1 MTEKYRNIQHKLTRF
16 FKCRHLV
23 WLTVLCIALAG
34 CKDDFDDSELRK
46 QIADLDGRLTTLEKL
61 CAQMNA
67 NISSMQTIVNA
78 LQQNDYITGVTPI
91 TEEDNTIGYSITF
104 AKNKPITIYHGEN
117 GSTPVI
123 GIKKDTDGIYY
134 WTLDGEWLLDISDN
148 KIKAEGTDGEK
159 GGQGEEGKP
168 GQNGIT
174 PLLKIEEGYWY
185 VSYDNENSWQQLGKA
200 SGEKGEPG
208 EKGDSMFSSV
218 DTSNDG
224 YVIFTLAD
232 GTELK
237 LPRKDSFGISFSPA
251 LPGISAG
258 ETIEIGYTLPQG
270 DEKIL
275 VKTVCSNGWQ
285 AVVNKQ
291 DHTSGTITITAPDPI
306 TDDEVLVF
314 VSDGKEKTVM
324 SAISFCIVILDNIQD
339 NTVKVGGGDGNLTLE
354 ITSNMEIKAVPQN
367 EWIIT
372 DEQPQ
377 SKALA
382 TNHFHFKI
390 LANGDKQN
398 RTGHIE
404 VQDMGGKVLK
414 TITVI
419 QGNALE
425 EEIAKEREALIAFY
439 HATNGDQWKNNTN
452 WCSDKPVSEW
462 YGLTI
467 ENGYVTQLILTE
479 NNLSGYL
486 PECIGELQHL
496 TDISLWE
503 NYNLGGKLPAG
514 LFSLENLKSLY
525 IQMCAFEGEISPDIK
540 QLTKLESLSIG
551 NNKFTG
557 RFPSEIGELKN
568 LYHLS
573 IANADHIYGNES
585 QPINCNNFTPCEF
598 PKSLCKLT
606 NLKELYAYKN
616 NFYGNIPSEIGQL
629 KNLTQLIL
637 QCNRLSGN
645 ISIEICSL
653 PNLEILY
660 LHYNDLTG
668 ELPREIGNL
677 KKLEQLNLQNNLL
690 EGSIPN
696 EICTLPNLRTLYLQ
710 NYEHNLNPS
719 GKVNYNKFSGEI
731 PADIGNLTELR
742 QLALYN
748 NNLTGNLPASMQ
760 NLENLVYCELRG
772 NRLSGEIP
780 VEITTKRFWQ
790 RLNAQE
796 TILPQQEGY
805 VLTIAD
811 DKPDGGSTDYSRD
824 GEVTLIYQAAK
835 GNGINIVMLGD
846 GFNDKD
852 IENGKYDEVL
862 EKASEHLFT
871 EEPMKSLKEYFN
883 VYSVKVVSAFSDVDA
898 GDSALGTIFYG
909 GTHVGGN
916 DSKCFEYAEKVE
928 GINLNKS
935 VVVVIMNSPTYAGTC
950 YLYSDNR
957 AIAYFPLGTDDEMF
971 GQLVNHEAVGHGF
984 GKLGDEYFYTGY
996 GKITPEAI
1004 ASHQQLVELGWE
1016 ANVDVTNDP
1025 HAIQWAAFLSDNRY
1039 KNLVG
1044 IYEGA
1049 MTFEHGIY
1057 RPTEYSIM
1065 RYNTGGFNAPSR
1077 NAIYKR
1083 VMELA
1088 GENYSYE
1095 KFVEYDAIN
1104 RSSSARMAYKTA
1116 CQKAAGKKFVP
1127 LHPPVIIRK

>member
-1 MTEKYRNIQHKLTRF
+1 MWNLFTHF
-16 FKCRHLV
+16 FKCRHLI
-23 WLTVLCIALAG
+23 WLPVLCVTLAG

-46 QIADLDGRLTTLEKL
+46 QIADLDGRLTSLEKL
-61 CAQMNA
+61 CAQMNT

-91 TEEDNTIGYSITF
+91 TEGSNTIGYTITF

-134 WTLDGEWLLDISDN
+134 WTLDGEWLLDASDN

-174 PLLKIEEGYWY
+174 PVLKIEEGYWY

-237 LPRKDSFGISFSPA
+237 LPRKDSFGISFSNA
-251 LPGISAG
+251 FPGISAG
-258 ETIEIGYTLPQG
+258 ETIEIEYTLPKG
-270 DEKIL
+270 DEKTL
-275 VKTVCSNGWQ
+275 VKTACQNGWQ
-285 AVVNKQ
+285 AVVNKK
-291 DHTSGTITITAPDPI
+291 DHLSGTITITAPDPI

-382 TNHFHFKI
+382 TNHFHFKV

-606 NLKELYAYKN
+606 NLKGLYAYKN
-616 NFYGNIPSEIGQL
+616 N
-629 KNLTQLIL
+629 
-637 QCNRLSGN
+637 C
-645 ISIEICSL
+645 
-653 PNLEILY
+653 
-660 LHYNDLTG
+660 
-668 ELPREIGNL
+668 
-677 KKLEQLNLQNNLL
+677 
-690 EGSIPN
+690 
-696 EICTLPNLRTLYLQ
+696 
-710 NYEHNLNPS
+710 
-719 GKVNYNKFSGEI
+719 
-731 PADIGNLTELR
+731 
-742 QLALYN
+742 
-748 NNLTGNLPASMQ
+748 
-760 NLENLVYCELRG
+760 
-772 NRLSGEIP
+772 
-780 VEITTKRFWQ
+780 
-790 RLNAQE
+790 
-796 TILPQQEGY
+796 
-805 VLTIAD
+805 
-811 DKPDGGSTDYSRD
+811 
-824 GEVTLIYQAAK
+824 
-835 GNGINIVMLGD
+835 
-846 GFNDKD
+846 
-852 IENGKYDEVL
+852 
-862 EKASEHLFT
+862 
-871 EEPMKSLKEYFN
+871 
-883 VYSVKVVSAFSDVDA
+883 
-898 GDSALGTIFYG
+898 
-909 GTHVGGN
+909 
-916 DSKCFEYAEKVE
+916 
-928 GINLNKS
+928 
-935 VVVVIMNSPTYAGTC
+935 
-950 YLYSDNR
+950 
-957 AIAYFPLGTDDEMF
+957 
-971 GQLVNHEAVGHGF
+971 
-984 GKLGDEYFYTGY
+984 
-996 GKITPEAI
+996 
-1004 ASHQQLVELGWE
+1004 
-1016 ANVDVTNDP
+1016 
-1025 HAIQWAAFLSDNRY
+1025 
-1039 KNLVG
+1039 
-1044 IYEGA
+1044 
-1049 MTFEHGIY
+1049 
-1057 RPTEYSIM
+1057 
-1065 RYNTGGFNAPSR
+1065 
-1077 NAIYKR
+1077 
-1083 VMELA
+1083 
-1088 GENYSYE
+1088 
-1095 KFVEYDAIN
+1095 
-1104 RSSSARMAYKTA
+1104 
-1116 CQKAAGKKFVP
+1116 
-1127 LHPPVIIRK
+1127 

>member
-91 TEEDNTIGYSITF
+91 TEEDNTIGYTITF
-104 AKNKPITIYHGEN
+104 VKNKPITIYHGKN
-117 GSTPVI
+117 GSSLSA
-123 GIKKDTDGIYY
+123 KKDADGIYY
-134 WTLDGEWLLDISDN
+134 WELNGSWLLDDENNRMKVS
-148 KIKAEGTDGEK
+148 GV
-159 GGQGEEGKP
+159 
-168 GQNGIT
+168 T
-174 PLLKIEEGYWY
+174 PQLKIE
-185 VSYDNENSWQQLGKA
+185 NEHWLV
-200 SGEKGEPG
+200 
-208 EKGDSMFSSV
+208 SV
-218 DTSNDG
+218 DGGKTWDDAGTATRDPLFKEVDNSAEDF
-224 YVIFTLAD
+224 VKFVFAD
-232 GTELK
+232 GTEVQVPK
-237 LPRKDSFGISFSPA
+237 KDTFAISFSEP
-251 LPGISAG
+251 LPLKISAG
-258 ETIEIGYTLPQG
+258 ETVVITYTLSQG
-270 DEKIL
+270 GEKTL
-275 VKTVCSNGWQ
+275 VKTVCSNGWK

-291 DHTSGTITITAPDPI
+291 DNTSGTITITAPDPI

-339 NTVKVGGGDGNLTLE
+339 NTVKVGGGDGNLNLE
-354 ITSNMEIKAVPQN
+354 ITSNMEIKAVPKN

-390 LANGDKQN
+390 LANGDKQS

-404 VQDMGGKVLK
+404 VQDMGDKVLK

-419 QGNALE
+419 QGNAQE

-467 ENGYVTQLILTE
+467 ENGYVTQLNLAE

-514 LFSLENLKSLY
+514 LFSLENLKSLH
-525 IQMCAFEGEISPDIK
+525 IRICAIEGEISPDIK

-557 RFPSEIGELKN
+557 RFPSEISELKN
-568 LYHLS
+568 LYFLS
-573 IANADHIYGNES
+573 IDNGDFILGNES

-629 KNLTQLIL
+629 KNLTQLML
-637 QCNRLSGN
+637 QCNRFSGN
-645 ISIEICSL
+645 IPVEICSL

-660 LHYNDLTG
+660 LEYNDLTG

-696 EICTLPNLRTLYLQ
+696 EICTLPNLRTLRIQSY
-710 NYEHNLNPS
+710 YK
-719 GKVNYNKFSGEI
+719 KV
-731 PADIGNLTELR
+731 
-742 QLALYN
+742 
-748 NNLTGNLPASMQ
+748 
-760 NLENLVYCELRG
+760 
-772 NRLSGEIP
+772 
-780 VEITTKRFWQ
+780 
-790 RLNAQE
+790 
-796 TILPQQEGY
+796 
-805 VLTIAD
+805 
-811 DKPDGGSTDYSRD
+811 
-824 GEVTLIYQAAK
+824 
-835 GNGINIVMLGD
+835 
-846 GFNDKD
+846 
-852 IENGKYDEVL
+852 
-862 EKASEHLFT
+862 
-871 EEPMKSLKEYFN
+871 
-883 VYSVKVVSAFSDVDA
+883 
-898 GDSALGTIFYG
+898 
-909 GTHVGGN
+909 
-916 DSKCFEYAEKVE
+916 KC
-928 GINLNKS
+928 
-935 VVVVIMNSPTYAGTC
+935 
-950 YLYSDNR
+950 
-957 AIAYFPLGTDDEMF
+957 
-971 GQLVNHEAVGHGF
+971 
-984 GKLGDEYFYTGY
+984 
-996 GKITPEAI
+996 
-1004 ASHQQLVELGWE
+1004 
-1016 ANVDVTNDP
+1016 
-1025 HAIQWAAFLSDNRY
+1025 
-1039 KNLVG
+1039 
-1044 IYEGA
+1044 
-1049 MTFEHGIY
+1049 
-1057 RPTEYSIM
+1057 
-1065 RYNTGGFNAPSR
+1065 
-1077 NAIYKR
+1077 
-1083 VMELA
+1083 
-1088 GENYSYE
+1088 
-1095 KFVEYDAIN
+1095 
-1104 RSSSARMAYKTA
+1104 
-1116 CQKAAGKKFVP
+1116 GKK
-1127 LHPPVIIRK
+1127 

>member
-91 TEEDNTIGYSITF
+91 TEEDNTIGYTITF
-104 AKNKPITIYHGEN
+104 VKNKPITIYHGKN
-117 GSTPVI
+117 GSSLSA
-123 GIKKDTDGIYY
+123 KKDADGIYY
-134 WTLDGEWLLDISDN
+134 WELNGSWLLDDENNRMKVS
-148 KIKAEGTDGEK
+148 GV
-159 GGQGEEGKP
+159 
-168 GQNGIT
+168 T
-174 PLLKIEEGYWY
+174 PQLKIE
-185 VSYDNENSWQQLGKA
+185 NEHWLV
-200 SGEKGEPG
+200 
-208 EKGDSMFSSV
+208 SV
-218 DTSNDG
+218 DGGKTWDDAGTATRDPLFKEVDNSAEDF
-224 YVIFTLAD
+224 VKFVFAD
-232 GTELK
+232 GTEVQVPK
-237 LPRKDSFGISFSPA
+237 KDTFAISFSEP
-251 LPGISAG
+251 LPLKISAG
-258 ETIEIGYTLPQG
+258 ETVVITYTLSQG
-270 DEKIL
+270 GEKTL

-285 AVVNKQ
+285 AVVNKK
-291 DHTSGTITITAPDPI
+291 DNLSGTITITAPDPI

-339 NTVKVGGGDGNLTLE
+339 NTVKVGGGDGNLNLE
-354 ITSNMEIKAVPQN
+354 ITSNLEIKAVPQN
-367 EWIIT
+367 EWIIA

-390 LANGDKQN
+390 LANKGEQS

-419 QGNALE
+419 QGNAQE

-467 ENGYVTQLILTE
+467 ENGYVTQLNLAE

-514 LFSLENLKSLY
+514 LFSLENLKSLH
-525 IQMCAFEGEISPDIK
+525 IRICAIEGEISPDIK

-557 RFPSEIGELKN
+557 RFPSEISELKN
-568 LYHLS
+568 LYFLS
-573 IANADHIYGNES
+573 IDNGDFILGNES

-629 KNLTQLIL
+629 KNLTQLML
-637 QCNRLSGN
+637 QCNRFSGN
-645 ISIEICSL
+645 IPVEICSL

-660 LHYNDLTG
+660 LEYNDLTG

-696 EICTLPNLRTLYLQ
+696 EICTLPNLRTLRIQSY
-710 NYEHNLNPS
+710 YK
-719 GKVNYNKFSGEI
+719 KV
-731 PADIGNLTELR
+731 
-742 QLALYN
+742 
-748 NNLTGNLPASMQ
+748 
-760 NLENLVYCELRG
+760 
-772 NRLSGEIP
+772 
-780 VEITTKRFWQ
+780 
-790 RLNAQE
+790 
-796 TILPQQEGY
+796 
-805 VLTIAD
+805 
-811 DKPDGGSTDYSRD
+811 
-824 GEVTLIYQAAK
+824 
-835 GNGINIVMLGD
+835 
-846 GFNDKD
+846 
-852 IENGKYDEVL
+852 
-862 EKASEHLFT
+862 
-871 EEPMKSLKEYFN
+871 
-883 VYSVKVVSAFSDVDA
+883 
-898 GDSALGTIFYG
+898 
-909 GTHVGGN
+909 
-916 DSKCFEYAEKVE
+916 KC
-928 GINLNKS
+928 
-935 VVVVIMNSPTYAGTC
+935 
-950 YLYSDNR
+950 
-957 AIAYFPLGTDDEMF
+957 
-971 GQLVNHEAVGHGF
+971 
-984 GKLGDEYFYTGY
+984 
-996 GKITPEAI
+996 
-1004 ASHQQLVELGWE
+1004 
-1016 ANVDVTNDP
+1016 
-1025 HAIQWAAFLSDNRY
+1025 
-1039 KNLVG
+1039 
-1044 IYEGA
+1044 
-1049 MTFEHGIY
+1049 
-1057 RPTEYSIM
+1057 
-1065 RYNTGGFNAPSR
+1065 
-1077 NAIYKR
+1077 
-1083 VMELA
+1083 
-1088 GENYSYE
+1088 
-1095 KFVEYDAIN
+1095 
-1104 RSSSARMAYKTA
+1104 
-1116 CQKAAGKKFVP
+1116 GKK
-1127 LHPPVIIRK
+1127 